1 MSYLLGGG
9 WWTLWYAL
17 LWLAVTPFVAMTAA
31 LTRATPNEPM
41 LAMENAFAV
50 GSVGLF
56 VLMGATANLGVLLDR
71 RRIDDGRLA
80 VRAERRR
87 RGGSGAGRRLRAHL
101 WRQLLR
107 RHAATAHA
115 QSMGRTVALPH
126 VRVIPGVLLRARHVA
141 LSASLSTA

>member
-1 MSYLLGGG
+1 VSYLLGGG

-56 VLMGATANLGVLLDR
+56 VLMGATAISGYFWT
-71 RRIDDGRLA
+71 A
-80 VRAERRR
+80 
-87 RGGSGAGRRLRAHL
+87 GGSTTGAWPYVRNVGGAVVLALVVGFALIFGASYYAVTPRQPMLNRWAA
-101 WRQLLR
+101 QLLCLTS
-107 RHAATAHA
+107 ALFLVFFCAHA
-115 QSMGRTVALPH
+115 TWRF
-126 VRVIPGVLLRARHVA
+126 RHR
-141 LSASLSTA
+141 

>member
-1 MSYLLGGG
+1 VSYLLGGG

-56 VLMGATANLGVLLDR
+56 VLMGATAISGYFWT
-71 RRIDDGRLA
+71 A
-80 VRAERRR
+80 
-87 RGGSGAGRRLRAHL
+87 GGSTTGAWPYVRNVGGAAVLALVVGFALIFGASYYAVTPRQPMLNRWAA
-101 WRQLLR
+101 QLLCLTSALFLVFFCI
-107 RHAATAHA
+107 HAAW
-115 QSMGRTVALPH
+115 RF
-126 VRVIPGVLLRARHVA
+126 RHR
-141 LSASLSTA
+141 

>member
-1 MSYLLGGG
+1 VSYLLGGG

-56 VLMGATANLGVLLDR
+56 VLMGATAISGYFWT
-71 RRIDDGRLA
+71 A
-80 VRAERRR
+80 
-87 RGGSGAGRRLRAHL
+87 GGSTTGAWPYVRNVGGAAVLALVVGFALIFGASYYAVTPRQPMLNRWAA
-101 WRQLLR
+101 QLLCLTSALFLVFFCIHATWR
-107 RHAATAHA
+107 FRH
-115 QSMGRTVALPH
+115 R
-126 VRVIPGVLLRARHVA
+126 
-141 LSASLSTA
+141 